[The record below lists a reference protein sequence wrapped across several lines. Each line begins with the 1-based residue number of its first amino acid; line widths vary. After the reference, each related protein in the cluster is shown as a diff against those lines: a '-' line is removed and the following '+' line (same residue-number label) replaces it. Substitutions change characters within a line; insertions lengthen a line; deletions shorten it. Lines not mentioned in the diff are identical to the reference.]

1 MRTKKVLSKA
11 KEHVRVLK
19 ANIHQKIIFFASLI
33 FFAVSCD
40 TQNGGMTLTKNTG
53 TVDLILTNGK
63 IITVDDEFSIRNT
76 VVVDD
81 GRIIETG
88 GAELALEYQSDET
101 VDLQGKVLMPGFN
114 DSHTHIRGRPQRYI
128 ELGDVSSISEIQ
140 DLIRTKIT
148 EIGEGEWV
156 TGYGWSE
163 DELEEGRRPLRAD
176 LDAAAPNNPVIL
188 TRAGGHSAVVNSS
201 ALNRADVSLA
211 TPQPEGG
218 VIERGQ
224 DGQLNGVIRERQELV
239 GRLVPDSTYEELIAS
254 LETNLNDLLRLGITS
269 ITDASKPPGQFAMWE
284 ELYGTAKLPLPRSQV
299 QFQWFDVDGI
309 NDVKARVGKGTD
321 FLKIGPIKVFADG
334 GFTGPAAYTLEPY
347 RNQGEYRGYLNM
359 PPREL
364 AAHLNEIHDAGWQI
378 GIHAIGDAAIVMV
391 VNILADALERNPRED
406 HRHYLNHFSMRPPEL
421 TMDLMAEH
429 QIHITQQPNFTYTLE
444 GRYVDNLDGWRLQHN
459 NPLRSPM
466 DHGIK
471 VAISSDIL
479 PIGPMV
485 GIYAAVTRKGMTG
498 TVYGADEAITRE
510 EAIRAYTATGAYL
523 NFEEDIKGSIE
534 PGKFADMIV
543 LSDDILSV
551 TDEQIMDIQVL
562 GTYVDGKLVYSRD

>member
-1 MRTKKVLSKA
+1 MKTRIRYKEIISLVAISLS
-11 KEHVRVLK
+11 
-19 ANIHQKIIFFASLI
+19 II
-33 FFAVSCD
+33 SCD
-40 TQNGGMTLTKNTG
+40 LQNKNTENS
-53 TVDLILTNGK
+53 TKTANVDLILTNGK
-63 IITVDDEFSIRNT
+63 VLTVDSEFSIRNT

-81 GRIIETG
+81 GIIIETG
-88 GAELALEYQSDET
+88 DAELARKYKSQKTIDLEGR
-101 VDLQGKVLMPGFN
+101 VIMPGFN

-128 ELGDVSSISEIQ
+128 ELGNVTSISEIQ
-140 DLIRTKIT
+140 ELISRKI
-148 EIGEGEWV
+148 EEVGEGEWI

-163 DELEEGRRPLRAD
+163 DELDEGRRPLRRD

-188 TRAGGHSAVVNSS
+188 TRAGGHSAVSNSV
-201 ALNRADVSLA
+201 ALNLA
-211 TPQPEGG
+211 GITLSTPQPEGG
-218 VIERGQ
+218 VIERDE
-224 DGQLNGVIRERQELV
+224 DGELNGVIRERQELV
-239 GRLVPDSTYEELIAS
+239 GQLVPDSTYEELIAS
-254 LETNLNDLLRLGITS
+254 LEINLNDLLRLGITS
-269 ITDASKPPGQFAMWE
+269 ITDASKPPSQFAMWE
-284 ELYGTAKLPLPRSQV
+284 ELYKTAKLPLPRSQV
-299 QFQWFDVDGI
+299 QFQWFDVHGI
-309 NDVKARVGKGTD
+309 NEVKARVGEGTD

-364 AAHLNEIHDAGWQI
+364 AAHLKEIHDAGWQM

-391 VNILADALERNPRED
+391 VNILADALEDNPRQD

-421 TMDLMAEH
+421 TMELMAEH

-466 DHGIK
+466 DYGLK

-498 TVYGADEAITRE
+498 TIYGADEAITRE
-510 EAIRAYTATGAYL
+510 EAIRAYTETGAYL
-523 NFEEDIKGSIE
+523 NFEEDFKGTLE

-543 LSDDILSV
+543 LSDDILTV
-551 TDEQIMDIQVL
+551 ADEEIMNIEIL
-562 GTYVDGKLVYSRD
+562 STYVDGELVYFKE